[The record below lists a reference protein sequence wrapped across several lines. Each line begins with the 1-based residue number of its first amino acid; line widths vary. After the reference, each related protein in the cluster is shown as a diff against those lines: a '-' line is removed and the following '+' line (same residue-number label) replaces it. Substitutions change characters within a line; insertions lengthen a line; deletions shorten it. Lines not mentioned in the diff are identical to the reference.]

1 MLAFRTACHCN
12 DEDADSDTYAFIIDN
27 SSVFNQLIL
36 FCLRNMH
43 KIFNNLLNYSPNTGA
58 LNVYALPPSPP
69 NYSRLSHTSHP
80 LHEQ

>member
-1 MLAFRTACHCN
+1 MLAFRAACHCN

-58 LNVYALPPSPP
+58 LNVYALPLLLTTRTP
-69 NYSRLSHTSHP
+69 HTSHT